1 MKLVK
6 TAALSVVTL
15 FLMQASANAQTP
27 AAAAAAGP
35 APFSQL
41 RALGV
46 GLVIIGAAW
55 GIGGLAKAAV
65 ESMARQPEI
74 EDKIRTTAIV
84 LAALIEGVT
93 LLALIIIGFILS
105 S

>member
-1 MKLVK
+1 MKLAK
-6 TAALSVVTL
+6 SAALAVVTL
-15 FLMQASANAQTP
+15 LLAQASAHAQP
-27 AAAAAAGP
+27 AGAGP

-55 GIGGLAKAAV
+55 GIGGLARAAV

-74 EDKIRTTAIV
+74 EDKIRTVAII

-93 LLALIIIGFILS
+93 LLALIILGFITGWTG
-105 S
+105 

>member
-1 MKLVK
+1 MKLAK
-6 TAALSVVTL
+6 TATLALVTL
-15 FLMQASANAQTP
+15 FLAQAQAHAQTTTG
-27 AAAAAAGP
+27 A

-46 GLVIIGAAW
+46 GLVIIGAAL

-93 LLALIIIGFILS
+93 LLALIIIGFILGTAS
-105 S
+105 